1 MGVVMRPLNQPI
13 GVVETSVYKRVQEAV
28 SYSIMTRWPSVVR
41 GPAGLGKTTALSSL
55 LWKDNNAVL
64 ISASG
69 MQKSL
74 MQMMRLIA
82 DAFGFYPHGRTSYEV
97 YNWIVSGVQRNAE
110 ENKYL
115 IIDEAHRLNLDTL
128 REILDL
134 WEYYGLPIIFCG
146 NNEVAKKTKTHAST
160 FDQISSRIGKEVSL
174 TVLEPNDFV
183 LFGVE
188 RNVEGKDAYDALIN
202 YGMRTS
208 MRGAAQLLDA
218 ARLAAGER
226 GSIKLDHIQA
236 AAEYS
241 FGSKKARKMLLPE

>member
-1 MGVVMRPLNQPI
+1 MGVVMRPLQPPR
-13 GVVETSVYKRVQEAV
+13 GVVVTSVYKRVQEAII
-28 SYSIMTRWPSVVR
+28 YSNMARWPSVIR
-41 GPAGLGKTTALSSL
+41 GPAGLGKTTSLNSL
-55 LWKDNNAVL
+55 LWQDQNAVL

-82 DAFGFYPHGRTSYEV
+82 DAFGFYPHGRSSYEV
-97 YNWIVSGVQRNAE
+97 YNSIVSGIQKKAE
-110 ENKYL
+110 ENMYL

-146 NNEVAKKTKTHAST
+146 NNEVAKKTNARALT

-188 RNVEGKDAYDALIN
+188 RNVEGKDAYDAIIN

-208 MRGAAQLLDA
+208 MRGVAQLLDA
-218 ARLAAGER
+218 ARLVAGER
-226 GSIKLDHIQA
+226 CSIKLDHIQA